1 MIYTVYAEKDDMTFI
16 MQQNDQEIKVTG
28 FYFGPPNE
36 QDTETYKNDLKA
48 TIKEKQEKYILW
60 KDTNGESIKREF
72 PDYDSAFKTMHNE
85 QDKTLKKLGVIV
97 PYIRNDKGE
106 VKTNKGKWVKV
117 ELYMYKAVIE
127 CEEFKQY
134 FDIDFMIGYK
144 DK

>member
-1 MIYTVYAEKDDMTFI
+1 MGKLE
-16 MQQNDQEIKVTG
+16 ETG
-28 FYFGPPNE
+28 KI
-36 QDTETYKNDLKA
+36 TETYKNDLKA
-48 TIKEKQEKYILW
+48 TIREKQEKYILW
-60 KDTNGESIKREF
+60 RDTNGENIKREF
-72 PDYDSAFKTMHNE
+72 PDYDSAFKAMHNE

-97 PYIRNDKGE
+97 PYIRNDKCE
-106 VKTNKGKWVKV
+106 VKTNKGKWAKV